1 MSKYYEFK
9 YGTSICD
16 VNMKDIEEVQSVLRE
31 LDLKAVHAKED
42 PDSIKRSPFL
52 TTIDLVVKEL
62 SERQTKGYLGYNY
75 SAL

>member
-9 YGTSICD
+9 YGTNIVD
-16 VNMKDIEEVQSVLRE
+16 VNMNDIDQVQAVIQDLEV
-31 LDLKAVHAKED
+31 KAVHAKED

-62 SERQTKGYLGYNY
+62 SER
-75 SAL
+75 